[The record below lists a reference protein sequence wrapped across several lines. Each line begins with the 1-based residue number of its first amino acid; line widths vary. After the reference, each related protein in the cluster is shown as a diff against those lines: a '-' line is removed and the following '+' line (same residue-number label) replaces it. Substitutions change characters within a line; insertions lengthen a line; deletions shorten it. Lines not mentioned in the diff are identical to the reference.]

1 MEKQELDSKIAEVT
15 QVVHRYCL
23 SRTSN
28 VEDAEDLAQEIL
40 LELYKSAT
48 NLRDEKAFYGFM
60 WSIAGNVFKQW
71 YKKKAKLGEHFSLAE
86 ELAGED
92 GRADYGLAH
101 VPGGAITENGE
112 FVSGVTFNS
121 PVEEEVLS
129 ALEPDSD
136 IRLLRRE
143 LGLLAEKYREATV
156 LYYLENKSCQEMA
169 EILSVSESM
178 VKYLLFKSRQ
188 IVKDGMNMERTYG
201 VQSYNPKKMNL
212 AFWGGRN
219 NYKGVADDM
228 ISQNILFA
236 CYNDKL
242 NGEQISLEIG
252 VALPYLEE
260 HLQRLV
266 EYELLK
272 MDGNRYYT
280 NIVIF
285 TKEFV
290 REVDQKT
297 VDIKKHIAEI
307 VEETLAA
314 KEQEIRTIGFAGND
328 MDKNTYRW
336 QMTCLLLRMAVVE
349 KIQNELKLEYP
360 TDKFGEKCFIW
371 GEERFRKE
379 ATDSKGLGYGMCSL
393 DNDRGDEFFFMDVK
407 VNGKFVHHYFFDKLI
422 WRNIFGSIAAGETD
436 AFSENDKVLIAEM
449 VKLGFVKNRDGVL
462 SVKAPVYAQE
472 QYDKLYEILDEA
484 ANQIKG
490 EVESMLSEISKIL
503 KNHAPAHLKK
513 TAAQMGFIRLMEV
526 GISAPLAILYD
537 EKFMTAVSEGDLLP
551 TTYVVLNR

>member
-1 MEKQELDSKIAEVT
+1 MERQELDKRMAEVT
-15 QVVHRYCL
+15 RVVHRYCL

-28 VEDAEDLAQEIL
+28 VDDAEDLAQEIL

-48 NLRDEKAFYGFM
+48 SLRDEKAFYGFM

-71 YKKKAKLGEHFSLAE
+71 YKKKAKIGEYYSLEESLVGENTLLDSGAE
-86 ELAGED
+86 QKS
-92 GRADYGLAH
+92 GRAIGNGLST
-101 VPGGAITENGE
+101 I
-112 FVSGVTFNS
+112 SS
-121 PVEEEVLS
+121 VEEEVLS

-143 LGLLAEKYREATV
+143 LGLLAEKYRKATV

-219 NYKGVADDM
+219 NYSGVLDDM

-236 CYNDKL
+236 CYNDKMT
-242 NGEQISLEIG
+242 GEQISLEIG

-260 HLQRLV
+260 YLQRLT

-297 VDIKKHIAEI
+297 VDSKKRIAEL
-307 VEETLAA
+307 VKETLIS
-314 KEQEIRTIGFAGND
+314 KEAEIRAIGFNGND
-328 MDKNTYRW
+328 MDENSYRW
-336 QMTCLLLRMAVVE
+336 QITCLLLRMAVVE
-349 KIQNELKLEYP
+349 KFQGGLKLEYP
-360 TDKFGEKCFIW
+360 KDKFGEKCFIW

-379 ATDSKGLGYGMCSL
+379 ADDSKGMGFGMCST
-393 DNDRGDEFFFMDVK
+393 NTDRGDEMFFMDVK
-407 VNGKFVHHYFFDKLI
+407 ANGKFVHHYFFDKQILCNLFG
-422 WRNIFGSIAAGETD
+422 NIATGETD
-436 AFSENDKVLIAEM
+436 GFSENDKVLVAEM
-449 VKLGFVKNRDGVL
+449 VKLGFVKNQDGIL
-462 SVKAPVYAQE
+462 SVNAPVYTEE
-472 QYDKLYEILDEA
+472 QYDKLYEVLNA
-484 ANQIKG
+484 PSNQIKA
-490 EVESMLSEISKIL
+490 EVESLMNEISKIL

-513 TAAQMGFIRLMEV
+513 IAAQMGFIRLMEV
-526 GISAPLAILYD
+526 GISAPLAILYE
-537 EKFMTAVSEGDLLP
+537 EKFMTAAGEGDMLP
-551 TTYVVLNR
+551 TTYVVLNQ